1 MANLTNMTALGLA
14 TRYNELTGKSLKP
27 SSYSKAKFIELI
39 EAAGADAFRQ
49 KAKEVMK
56 VKKEARE
63 ELAKIKQ
70 IEDDH
75 SFGFTH
81 CPHCGVHHSNGFCTN
96 EDITDQ
102 GGEPNKTHEY
112 VCLGCGGEFGPELGS
127 TFTLTEAAASI
138 GVKPKVARARYR
150 MLDNDGKRTR
160 YEFPRSDWDR
170 VISLISPKRKAR

>member
-1 MANLTNMTALGLA
+1 MANLTNMTAKQLA

-39 EAAGADAFRQ
+39 EAV
-49 KAKEVMK
+49 E
-56 VKKEARE
+56 
-63 ELAKIKQ
+63 I
-70 IEDDH
+70 IEDDG

-96 EDITDQ
+96 EDIIDQ

-138 GVKPKVARARYR
+138 GIKPKVARARYR

-170 VISLISPKRKAR
+170 VISIISPKRKAR